1 MIGLLD
7 NLNIEASN
15 GTVPINYSDALVTK
29 ISITDI
35 QIMEAKLTF
44 PTNYYIKRLLNSHLI
59 LVVQD

>member
-35 QIMEAKLTF
+35 QIMGLTAYF
-44 PTNYYIKRLLNSHLI
+44 PDQLLHQGRTVI
-59 LVVQD
+59 